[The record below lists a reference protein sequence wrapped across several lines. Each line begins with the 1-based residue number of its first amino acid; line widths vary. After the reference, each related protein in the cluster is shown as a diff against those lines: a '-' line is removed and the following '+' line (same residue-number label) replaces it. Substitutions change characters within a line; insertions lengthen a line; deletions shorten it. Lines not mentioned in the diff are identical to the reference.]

1 MSKRKAR
8 SAAQA
13 AVMLASLAVAAI
25 AVFPLLWGLSTALK
39 PNAQIL
45 AYPPVWL
52 PHPPTLESFSQVWEQ
67 SNLPINFRNS
77 LWVTFASLVLSLV
90 LAVHAAYGLARFSFR
105 GKAALMVGLLATSM
119 IPGVAILVPLYNLAV
134 HTGLYNTH
142 TAMIIVYAAWNVPML
157 VWLLKGFFESI
168 PPELEEAAL
177 VDGCGRLKAFY
188 LIVLPMS
195 RPGLLAGSIMAMMFV
210 WNDFLISF
218 TLAISEQK
226 RLLPVGLFTYISNY
240 GVEWGQLM
248 AATVIALLPIM
259 IAFFVLQRFL
269 VQGLMSGAV
278 KG

>member
-8 SAAQA
+8 SATQV
-13 AVMLASLAVAAI
+13 AVMLASLAVAAV

-105 GKAALMVGLLATSM
+105 GKAALMVALLATSM

-210 WNDFLISF
+210 WNDFLIGF